1 MGKISRLATTFP
13 FAARNKMALDEP
25 QPSFAEIF
33 AKAGKR
39 AMGGGRCL
47 PPAPV
52 SPRVRTPSR
61 CPPRACAGSGQLS
74 CSWGPDAGALPV
86 VARVVSRCPS
96 PPGRVKGVKHL
107 AVYPWWATRLG
118 TPPLPPSTA
127 RMGGFVC
134 YIRSLSPQFT
144 SSAQRAGC
152 VKAGGQVDALST
164 LHPTGPGPR
173 PSPSLDLTRGGID
186 SQRRAFAKYWTAS
199 L

>member
-1 MGKISRLATTFP
+1 MPPLSPLPPVIKWRSMSPSRRSRRYLPRPASAP
-13 FAARNKMALDEP
+13 WVEVGAYP
-25 QPSFAEIF
+25 QPPY
-33 AKAGKR
+33 
-39 AMGGGRCL
+39 
-47 PPAPV
+47 PPASAHPAAA
-52 SPRVRTPSR
+52 
-61 CPPRACAGSGQLS
+61 PPRLRLEWTMS